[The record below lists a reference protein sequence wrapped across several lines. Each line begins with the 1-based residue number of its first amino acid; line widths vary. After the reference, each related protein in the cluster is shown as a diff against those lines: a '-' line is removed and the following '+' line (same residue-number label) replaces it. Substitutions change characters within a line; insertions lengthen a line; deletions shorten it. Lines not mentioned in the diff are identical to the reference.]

1 MNPDLEFVAT
11 EDLLNA
17 LKSRFDV
24 FAMVGLFDR
33 GVMLK
38 TEDLAYAFRGEPFA
52 CIGALEFLKSKVHQH
67 LQKNIQEKTDE

>member
-1 MNPDLEFVAT
+1 MNRDL
-11 EDLLNA
+11 DLVPTDELLSV

-33 GVMLK
+33 GSTLK

-52 CIGALEFLKSKVHQH
+52 CIGALEFLKAKVQHH
-67 LQKNIQEKTDE
+67 LQQNIQEKPNE